1 MAFSVAM
8 TVWPYKIVYHSP
20 LSFSA
25 SRASTNLLG
34 MGTPMEAAF
43 SSMLSPSLAMKNMIT
58 TVRKSG
64 SCNHNPKSKKYR
76 SAVIPTEIL
85 PLLRSWIMSLPEDC
99 QWLFPGQKEGHLTAR
114 RVRQIVHQAA
124 DKAGIQ
130 RIYAH
135 DKNKRPLNVVSPHSL
150 RHAHAVTAL
159 DAGVPLNDLLAQL
172 GHSNLATTSVYLN
185 VNLEH
190 RKRSYERV
198 RFGVEW

>member
-1 MAFSVAM
+1 MPFMQIPKLISKSDFKAL
-8 TVWPYKIVYHSP
+8 YKSLDNGRDKLIIILLYGTGCRVGELVS
-20 LSFSA
+20 
-25 SRASTNLLG
+25 SRVEDVDLDDGLIHLQANRTK
-34 MGTPMEAAF
+34 T
-43 SSMLSPSLAMKNMIT
+43 
-58 TVRKSG
+58 
-64 SCNHNPKSKKYR
+64 KKYR
-76 SAVIPTEIL
+76 SAVIPSEIL
-85 PLLRSWIMSLPEDC
+85 PSLRSWIMSLPEDC
-99 QWLFPGQKEGHLTAR
+99 KWLFPGQKEGHPTAR

-135 DKNKRPLNVVSPHSL
+135 DKNKRPLNVISPHSL

-159 DAGVPLNDLLAQL
+159 DAGVPLNDLQAQL

-198 RFGVEW
+198 KIGFRD